1 MKGLYV
7 PFTKNAV
14 EIKRS
19 VIINIGERI
28 HEMTLFLSTNLKI
41 YLCIG
46 IEKIMPANKYINLS
60 PIYLVKL
67 LSIIGI

>member
-19 VIINIGERI
+19 VIIHIGERI
-28 HEMTLFLSTNLKI
+28 HEMTLFLSTIVLEPILKTLKSCTFKSMI
-41 YLCIG
+41 F
-46 IEKIMPANKYINLS
+46 S
-60 PIYLVKL
+60 
-67 LSIIGI
+67 

>member
-19 VIINIGERI
+19 VIIHIGERI
-28 HEMTLFLSTNLKI
+28 HEMTLFLSTNLKT

-46 IEKIMPANKYINLS
+46 IEKIIPANKYINLS
-60 PIYLVKL
+60 LIYLVKL